1 MRYTVLSLAVLGA
14 YASCTYAG
22 NINISTT
29 NPTLQTK
36 YEGSVSDKDLIFI
49 QTASPENFSKLIFLD
64 SKDKSLTISGYD
76 NVSLLQGDGQ
86 KLTKND
92 TQGALVINDQAV
104 FTLKGNGKT
113 NFNIGSEDSPF
124 NTAVVL
130 PDRVSGGQALHVW
143 GGKAY
148 FDNLSSF
155 YVNTDKE
162 GVMVQHFPKGK
173 NESPILSVQS
183 DDFTVKS
190 GSSSVAV
197 YNFSNDGSSLIN
209 IDANNVNVQS
219 GYFGV
224 SAYDTWDKTRGSGL
238 AAITIRAKNSI
249 NVSGAVF
256 GVSIIRTVN
265 NSKTKISFEAPVVN
279 ISSENAGSKGF
290 AIQIETPDSSVNSDA
305 QVSIK
310 GSEVTLN
317 SSNDTVY
324 QVNGKTTI
332 TADKIILNSEV
343 GRAVSLTNGGSLE
356 LKSSKGGLTQ
366 INGSVNA
373 LDSNHN
379 SILKDNTIKITS
391 TEGTISV
398 ENQKVVM
405 SEGSTFKT
413 GSLNSAGDSSLV
425 FNTDEKGGVTVNHLN
440 GKIDLVAG
448 NTLTEKYG
456 SGRAVVAAI
465 RDGIFASAT
474 EEGEKSLMNN
484 FAGGEASDLTAAWEY
499 NPENGTV
506 TTLGDASGLSP
517 TLVAAKKTAGANLA
531 QWRYEVNHLSERLGE
546 VRNLQGSVGTWAR
559 VYGAEAKLEDSVSTK
574 VRGNTIQVGA
584 DVRVGDNWIV
594 GGAFGYTDSK
604 ADFSN
609 GESSTDSFNLAAY
622 GTAFFPFGGYV
633 DLIARVGRMSTDVDV
648 ATVTDFK
655 SSYDNTAF
663 GVSAEVG
670 YRWDISKTFYL
681 TPQAELSY
689 GLVKGADYTA
699 ANEIRVDQDDFQTLV
714 GRLGFQAGM
723 NVADGAG
730 SVYLTASVNHD
741 FQGESDAYARRGD
754 SAVQKLSED
763 LGGTWVS
770 YGFGGQIN
778 VKDNWSFYGSLT
790 RANGSDYQENYR
802 YSVGTRYCW

>member
-1 MRYTVLSLAVLGA
+1 VLTDTKFKHYPFYNNKDDPKKDTAPDDQTPFMMTKG
-14 YASCTYAG
+14 G
-22 NINISTT
+22 QIEISDIHDVNFGWKDKPLEVDYVT
-29 NPTLQTK
+29 NLWGGT
-36 YEGSVSDKDLIFI
+36 G
-49 QTASPENFSKLIFLD
+49 SKLSFENIDNFNSISRASGGIFVQAD
-64 SKDKSLTISGYD
+64 SAISFDNVKNIYIANEYAKESGGGRGAVQLFCSSSGDAVKPASFSITNAETVTISGT
-76 NVSLLQGDGQ
+76 VAS
-86 KLTKND
+86 
-92 TQGALVINDQAV
+92 
-104 FTLKGNGKT
+104 T
-113 NFNIGSEDSPF
+113 N
-124 NTAVVL
+124 NTAVGAGIIVH
-130 PDRVSGGQALHVW
+130 DRGGDYKGSKSANLLIEAKSIDIHGSDLGIYLTRAETNSGSTNIQLEAEKDLSISVDGAGDALRLNNKTGDQTDVSLKSPVISIQGNVSSERSNTNISADTAVIYGNVTLKDAESSLSLSNHSEKIANTILNGDVSSLGSISLANQ
-143 GGKAY
+143 
-148 FDNLSSF
+148 NLVQESGNFKSENLTANNSSLTF
-155 YVNTDKE
+155 N
-162 GVMVQHFPKGK
+162 
-173 NESPILSVQS
+173 
-183 DDFTVKS
+183 TVKK
-190 GSSSVAV
+190 G
-197 YNFSNDGSSLIN
+197 GI
-209 IDANNVNVQS
+209 
-219 GYFGV
+219 
-224 SAYDTWDKTRGSGL
+224 
-238 AAITIRAKNSI
+238 AIQKLNGNLKLR
-249 NVSGAVF
+249 
-256 GVSIIRTVN
+256 
-265 NSKTKISFEAPVVN
+265 
-279 ISSENAGSKGF
+279 AGSKVTETYGTASAALN
-290 AIQIETPDSSVNSDA
+290 AI
-305 QVSIK
+305 K
-310 GSEVTLN
+310 
-317 SSNDTVY
+317 ND
-324 QVNGKTTI
+324 
-332 TADKIILNSEV
+332 IISANSEQ
-343 GRAVSLTNGGSLE
+343 LM
-356 LKSSKGGLTQ
+356 KGFT
-366 INGSVNA
+366 
-373 LDSNHN
+373 
-379 SILKDNTIKITS
+379 
-391 TEGTISV
+391 
-398 ENQKVVM
+398 
-405 SEGSTFKT
+405 
-413 GSLNSAGDSSLV
+413 
-425 FNTDEKGGVTVNHLN
+425 
-440 GKIDLVAG
+440 
-448 NTLTEKYG
+448 
-456 SGRAVVAAI
+456 
-465 RDGIFASAT
+465 
-474 EEGEKSLMNN
+474 
-484 FAGGEASDLTAAWEY
+484 GGEASDLTAAWEY

-517 TLVAAKKTAGANLA
+517 TLVAARKTAGANLA

-655 SSYDNTAF
+655 SSYDNTTF

>member
-1 MRYTVLSLAVLGA
+1 
-14 YASCTYAG
+14 
-22 NINISTT
+22 
-29 NPTLQTK
+29 
-36 YEGSVSDKDLIFI
+36 
-49 QTASPENFSKLIFLD
+49 
-64 SKDKSLTISGYD
+64 
-76 NVSLLQGDGQ
+76 
-86 KLTKND
+86 
-92 TQGALVINDQAV
+92 
-104 FTLKGNGKT
+104 
-113 NFNIGSEDSPF
+113 
-124 NTAVVL
+124 
-130 PDRVSGGQALHVW
+130 
-143 GGKAY
+143 
-148 FDNLSSF
+148 
-155 YVNTDKE
+155 
-162 GVMVQHFPKGK
+162 MVQRSAAAPEKPAPSLYVK
-173 NESPILSVQS
+173 SEV
-183 DDFTVKS
+183 FTVKS
-190 GSSSVAV
+190 GSSAV
-197 YNFSNDGSSLIN
+197 STYNFSNNGSSQLN
-209 IDANNVNVQS
+209 IESNDVNIQS

-224 SAYDTWDKTRGSGL
+224 SAYDKYGDKSGSGL
-238 AAITIRAKNSI
+238 AAISINAKNSI
-249 NVSGAVF
+249 NVFGSVF
-256 GVSIIRTVN
+256 GVSIIRTAS
-265 NSKTKISFEAPVVN
+265 NSKTNISFNAPIVN
-279 ISSENAGSKGF
+279 ISSETTGSRGF

-317 SSNDTVY
+317 SSKDTVY
-324 QVNGKTTI
+324 QVNGKTSI

-373 LDSNHN
+373 LDSKHN

-413 GSLNSAGDSSLV
+413 GSLNSAGDSSLI

-465 RDGIFASAT
+465 KDGIFASET

-517 TLVAAKKTAGANLA
+517 TLVAAKKTAGANLS
-531 QWRYEVNHLSERLGE
+531 QWRYEINHLSERLGE

-604 ADFSN
+604 AGFSN

-655 SSYDNTAF
+655 SSYDNTTF

>member
-1 MRYTVLSLAVLGA
+1 M
-14 YASCTYAG
+14 
-22 NINISTT
+22 I
-29 NPTLQTK
+29 
-36 YEGSVSDKDLIFI
+36 
-49 QTASPENFSKLIFLD
+49 
-64 SKDKSLTISGYD
+64 
-76 NVSLLQGDGQ
+76 
-86 KLTKND
+86 
-92 TQGALVINDQAV
+92 
-104 FTLKGNGKT
+104 
-113 NFNIGSEDSPF
+113 
-124 NTAVVL
+124 
-130 PDRVSGGQALHVW
+130 
-143 GGKAY
+143 
-148 FDNLSSF
+148 
-155 YVNTDKE
+155 
-162 GVMVQHFPKGK
+162 
-173 NESPILSVQS
+173 
-183 DDFTVKS
+183 FTVKS

-332 TADKIILNSEV
+332 TADKIILNSEA

-356 LKSSKGGLTQ
+356 LKSSKGGLTK

-379 SILKDNTIKITS
+379 SILKDNTIQITS
-391 TEGTISV
+391 TEGAISL

-413 GSLNSAGDSSLV
+413 GSLNSAGESALV

-465 RDGIFASAT
+465 KDGIFASET
-474 EEGEKSLMNN
+474 EEGKDSLMNN

-517 TLVAAKKTAGANLA
+517 TLVAAKKTSGANLS
-531 QWRYEVNHLSERLGE
+531 QWRYEINHLSERLGE

-655 SSYDNTAF
+655 SSYDNTTF

>member
-1 MRYTVLSLAVLGA
+1 M
-14 YASCTYAG
+14 
-22 NINISTT
+22 
-29 NPTLQTK
+29 
-36 YEGSVSDKDLIFI
+36 
-49 QTASPENFSKLIFLD
+49 D

-440 GKIDLVAG
+440 GKID
-448 NTLTEKYG
+448 
-456 SGRAVVAAI
+456 
-465 RDGIFASAT
+465 
-474 EEGEKSLMNN
+474 
-484 FAGGEASDLTAAWEY
+484 
-499 NPENGTV
+499 
-506 TTLGDASGLSP
+506 
-517 TLVAAKKTAGANLA
+517 
-531 QWRYEVNHLSERLGE
+531 
-546 VRNLQGSVGTWAR
+546 
-559 VYGAEAKLEDSVSTK
+559 
-574 VRGNTIQVGA
+574 
-584 DVRVGDNWIV
+584 
-594 GGAFGYTDSK
+594 
-604 ADFSN
+604 
-609 GESSTDSFNLAAY
+609 
-622 GTAFFPFGGYV
+622 
-633 DLIARVGRMSTDVDV
+633 
-648 ATVTDFK
+648 
-655 SSYDNTAF
+655 
-663 GVSAEVG
+663 
-670 YRWDISKTFYL
+670 
-681 TPQAELSY
+681 
-689 GLVKGADYTA
+689 
-699 ANEIRVDQDDFQTLV
+699 
-714 GRLGFQAGM
+714 
-723 NVADGAG
+723 
-730 SVYLTASVNHD
+730 
-741 FQGESDAYARRGD
+741 
-754 SAVQKLSED
+754 
-763 LGGTWVS
+763 
-770 YGFGGQIN
+770 
-778 VKDNWSFYGSLT
+778 
-790 RANGSDYQENYR
+790 
-802 YSVGTRYCW
+802 